1 MRPRSTA
8 AVVVLCAGLSVPLAG
23 PAGAAD
29 LDCEDFASQAQ
40 AQAVLAANPA
50 DPNRLDADDDGQA
63 CDDHVYIGAA
73 VSATA
78 SPAPTT
84 GQVATRPVGAVAA
97 GDGSTA
103 PDEGSSLPYVLGGLA
118 FAGAGAAAVAAR
130 RSSRTS
136 A

>member
-8 AVVVLCAGLSVPLAG
+8 AVVVLCAGLSAPLAG
-23 PAGAAD
+23 TASAAD
-29 LDCEDFASQAQ
+29 LDCEDFATQAQ
-40 AQAVLAANPA
+40 AQTVLAADSA

-63 CDDHVYIGAA
+63 CEDHVYGVGI
-73 VSATA
+73 SATA
-78 SPAPTT
+78 SPSPARS
-84 GQVATRPVGAVAA
+84 QVATRPVGAVAA

-103 PDEGSSLPYVLGGLA
+103 PDEGRALPYALGGLA
-118 FAGAGAAAVAAR
+118 FAGAGAAAVAAH

>member
-23 PAGAAD
+23 TAGAAD
-29 LDCEDFASQAQ
+29 LDCEDFATQAQ
-40 AQAVLAANPA
+40 AQAVLVADRD
-50 DPNRLDADDDGQA
+50 DPNRLDADDDGRA
-63 CDDHVYIGAA
+63 CDDHPYGGVGI
-73 VSATA
+73 SATTSP
-78 SPAPTT
+78 SPARS
-84 GQVATRPVGAVAA
+84 QVTTRPAGAVAA

-103 PDEGSSLPYVLGGLA
+103 PDEGSALPYVLGGLA

>member
-8 AVVVLCAGLSVPLAG
+8 AVVVLCACLSAPLAG
-23 PAGAAD
+23 TAGAAD
-29 LDCEDFASQAQ
+29 LDCEDFATRAQ
-40 AQAVLAANPA
+40 AQAVLVADPD
-50 DPNRLDADDDGQA
+50 DPNRLDADDDGRA
-63 CDDHVYIGAA
+63 CEDHVYGGVGI
-73 VSATA
+73 SATT
-78 SPAPTT
+78 SPSPTT
-84 GQVATRPVGAVAA
+84 SQVATRPVGAVAA

-103 PDEGSSLPYVLGGLA
+103 PDEGSALPYVLGGLA